1 MARTSPWLAALGALA
16 LGCSKAG
23 PPEATVMTV
32 AAEDTDTTRLARA
45 VASAV
50 AAHPGL
56 AGIHALPDPRA
67 AFAARALLAEAAP
80 RADSHSTGRRP
91 PRLRRPREDARS
103 GAPGR
108 SPSAAPDARARG
120 AAREGAGSRLA
131 LLRPHGRRHR
141 RPPGACPR
149 RVLTN
154 SLAAT
159 HVTAVHAGYAK
170 RRVALLRSGVRL
182 LELQRTDEAE
192 RNGVGG
198 SSSASIHAKTFAVD
212 RERLFVGSFNFDPRS
227 AGLNT
232 EMGLV
237 IHSPA
242 LAGRLAESFDS
253 HLPSRAYQVRL
264 PEEGELSWI
273 ERTPEGDRRYDT
285 VPGVGFFRRAAVGLL
300 SILPIEREL

>member
-1 MARTSPWLAALGALA
+1 MLELVGRPVRELDLVSPYFVPMAGGTAVFQ
-16 LGCSKAG
+16 
-23 PPEATVMTV
+23 E
-32 AAEDTDTTRLARA
+32 LARGG
-45 VASAV
+45 VQV
-50 AAHPGL
+50 
-56 AGIHALPDPRA
+56 
-67 AFAARALLAEAAP
+67 
-80 RADSHSTGRRP
+80 
-91 PRLRRPREDARS
+91 
-103 GAPGR
+103 
-108 SPSAAPDARARG
+108 
-120 AAREGAGSRLA
+120 
-131 LLRPHGRRHR
+131 
-141 RPPGACPR
+141 

-159 HVTAVHAGYAK
+159 DVTAVHAGYAK

-182 LELQRTDEAE
+182 FELQRTDEAE
-192 RNGVGG
+192 RNGGGG
-198 SSSASIHAKTFAVD
+198 SSSASLHAKTFAVD

-264 PEEGELSWI
+264 SEEGELSWI
-273 ERTPEGDRRYDT
+273 ERTPEGERRYDT
-285 VPGVGFFRRAAVGLL
+285 EPGVGFFRRAAVGLL